1 MRLVFCLLFCSL
13 LFSKISF
20 AQISNKIVLRVENE
34 IVTNFDVKNKILGD
48 LILSKNK
55 INQENIDRY
64 KKIVLNFLIEN
75 KLKKIEVEKY
85 NIKKSKTNLVSYFN
99 SMSLDPTILK
109 QEYEQNGIDFNY
121 LLDEIETEMRWKNL
135 IFKLYSKKIKIDE
148 KNIDNEVNN
157 FIKNNSTAKEFKL
170 SKIEIQLTSNDNVE
184 LKKNIIQKEI
194 LLDGFEKVAI
204 KYGNLNANNINL
216 GWINSSSLSN
226 DINKILNE
234 MKIGEVSSPIIKQ
247 NSIIFLKIND
257 TRKSNVRKDNLIKI
271 KNDLINQEKN
281 EQFKL
286 YSKSHLSKLRNSSF
300 IEYK

>member
-184 LKKNIIQKEI
+184 LKKYNTKRNIIRR
-194 LLDGFEKVAI
+194 F
-204 KYGNLNANNINL
+204 
-216 GWINSSSLSN
+216 
-226 DINKILNE
+226 
-234 MKIGEVSSPIIKQ
+234 
-247 NSIIFLKIND
+247 
-257 TRKSNVRKDNLIKI
+257 
-271 KNDLINQEKN
+271 
-281 EQFKL
+281 
-286 YSKSHLSKLRNSSF
+286 
-300 IEYK
+300 